1 MLKRRP
7 LALTVASLSA
17 AGALATSVVAAT
29 LSAEPP
35 PGGLRAGESVLVDDG
50 SCPSGQIKQV
60 TGGGNISLSSG
71 EKRSGGTR
79 TRRCV
84 KRP

>member
-1 MLKRRP
+1 MPKRRP
-7 LALTVASLSA
+7 LASTVASLFA
-17 AGALATSVVAAT
+17 AGALATSAVAAT
-29 LSAEPP
+29 LGAEPP
-35 PGGLRAGESVLVDDG
+35 PGSLRAGESVLVDDG
-50 SCPSGQIKQV
+50 SCPRGQIKQV